1 MPLGTSLLVP
11 LRHVIEPPN
20 RGSSLYA
27 PAEGY
32 AMLLRFVFVTGMTI
46 GVMASL
52 VWVAYVAVPSSKHTT
67 TREDDGAQ
75 RDTVQTA
82 LREKPDPKSTPRLVR
97 STSLI
102 AAETVGLPDNP
113 EIKSNVNSVS
123 PSAFR
128 FPDYAIDL
136 YVGSHLIVVCS
147 ELARIERQRLN
158 CP

>member
-1 MPLGTSLLVP
+1 
-11 LRHVIEPPN
+11 
-20 RGSSLYA
+20 
-27 PAEGY
+27 
-32 AMLLRFVFVTGMTI
+32 MLLRFVFVTGMTI

-52 VWVAYVAVPSSKHTT
+52 VWVAYVAVPSKHTT
-67 TREDDGAQ
+67 TREGDGAQ

-82 LREKPDPKSTPRLVR
+82 LREKTDPKSTPRLVR

-102 AAETVGLPDNP
+102 AAETVGLPDSP

-147 ELARIERQRLN
+147 ELARIEQRRLN